1 MTVPSF
7 SRNLV
12 ADLPATL
19 FHPSPPFLM
28 IPVRR
33 QASAAVL
40 SAVTALLLQASTAQA
55 QAAPAAA
62 PAAAKLKRFEGTAAL
77 GFSQTSG
84 NSHTTATNLSNKLK
98 YTVRGWSVAQDLVFF
113 YGEADNKVNANFWT
127 GGLRAERRLT
137 PRLGMYVVTRFD
149 RNVLQGISR
158 RFEEGVG
165 LDYKVADAPEDKL
178 TFALGASAFQQ
189 TLTPGSSSAFAGSFP
204 AARAAMDYKHLFSAK
219 AYFQQTAEYL
229 PNLSES
235 QAFLLNSES
244 ALVAPLVSA
253 LAVKIG
259 YVQRYNARPPVR
271 NSVALKKTDTF
282 FSTAITYTF

>member
-1 MTVPSF
+1 MLS
-7 SRNLV
+7 
-12 ADLPATL
+12 
-19 FHPSPPFLM
+19 
-28 IPVRR
+28 VRR
-33 QASAAVL
+33 HASAAVF
-40 SAVTALLLQASTAQA
+40 SALTTLLVQVATVQA
-55 QAAPAAA
+55 QTA
-62 PAAAKLKRFEGTAAL
+62 PAAAKVKRFEGTAAL
-77 GFSQTSG
+77 GYSQTSG
-84 NSHTTATNLSNKLK
+84 NADATAINLSNKLK
-98 YTVRGWSVAQDLVFF
+98 YTLRGWSMAQDLVFF
-113 YGEADNKVNANFWT
+113 YGEANNKVNANFWT
-127 GGLRAERRLT
+127 AGLRAERRLT
-137 PRLGMYVVTRFD
+137 PRLGTYVVTRFD

-165 LDYKVADAPEDKL
+165 LDYKLADAPNDKL
-178 TFALGASAFQQ
+178 TLALGASAFQQ

-204 AARAAMDYKHLFSAK
+204 AARTAMDYKHLFSAK

-271 NSVALKKTDTF
+271 NGVALKKTDTF